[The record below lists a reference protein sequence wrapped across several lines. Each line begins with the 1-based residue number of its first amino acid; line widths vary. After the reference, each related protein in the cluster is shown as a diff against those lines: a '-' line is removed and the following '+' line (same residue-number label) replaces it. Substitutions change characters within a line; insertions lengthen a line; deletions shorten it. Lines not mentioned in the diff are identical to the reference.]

1 MLRKCKNSAYTADF
15 WHVGANGPGG
25 SEKRGS
31 TAGRG
36 RHSNSDNVTEALK
49 WDPEDVPP
57 PFATAQRLR
66 IRPDDSIPN
75 ARRNPTLN
83 SRNVRIGTRMDADVE
98 SYRPQR
104 HNFKPATRVP
114 STFEIFLDVRPRRV
128 ERFESTQDKRRT
140 HDRRTLRMKQNTNN
154 LSSAMK
160 LALSEDDPPLWISL
174 PLTRDLVFCV
184 SAKDPTGRGADH
196 PRNNRSEMVRRSM
209 CE

>member
-83 SRNVRIGTRMDADVE
+83 SRNVRIGTRMDA
-98 SYRPQR
+98 
-104 HNFKPATRVP
+104 
-114 STFEIFLDVRPRRV
+114 EIFLDVRPRRV